1 MSYEMRWYMIAF
13 WILLILPAFHFA
25 LAAPVAIG
33 EMLEVGFNE
42 DAPKGRIAAW
52 EKHTNTD
59 DGDMDGSTN
68 EPYRN
73 NKYEP
78 GSDFEP
84 DDKPGGYSEEGSE
97 LSCNPELMESD
108 ARGPYDVKSADEDD
122 RDH

>member
-1 MSYEMRWYMIAF
+1 MIAF

-33 EMLEVGFNE
+33 EMPEVGFNK

-68 EPYRN
+68 EPYGNKSMNRGAISSRMISQAVIVRRDRN
-73 NKYEP
+73 CRVIRNGWSRTLGAP
-78 GSDFEP
+78 
-84 DDKPGGYSEEGSE
+84 
-97 LSCNPELMESD
+97 MT
-108 ARGPYDVKSADEDD
+108 
-122 RDH
+122 